1 MLAALLAYSRA
12 ASLFH
17 ESRAIGNSHGIS
29 SSAIQPIEGRP
40 ALVRKSLQDSLTS
53 VNLVIGEGDDIHDAP
68 GVKLRSMTSTRLG
81 AWLGFA
87 ALCVQIFLPI
97 HLVLDIVEAA
107 AASDAARPGVYHV
120 QKHTHP
126 YGFVH
131 TAANLASPSG
141 PAKGQPTSQHSHCPI
156 CSIQMHAAA
165 AFTLPSNVQPPSLAL
180 DGATV
185 THIPAGRELTSA
197 SAAFYASRAP
207 PPPSIS

>member
-1 MLAALLAYSRA
+1 MLAALLACRRA

-29 SSAIQPIEGRP
+29 SSATQPIEGRP
-40 ALVRKSLQDSLTS
+40 APECKGLQDSLSS
-53 VNLVIGEGDDIHDAP
+53 VNLVIGEGDDIHGAP
-68 GVKLRSMTSTRLG
+68 GVKLRSVTSARLG

-107 AASDAARPGVYHV
+107 ASDATRPGVHYV
-120 QKHTHP
+120 HTHP

-131 TAANLASPSG
+131 TAANSASPSG
-141 PAKGQPTSQHSHCPI
+141 PAKDQPASHHPHCAI
-156 CSIQMHAAA
+156 CSTQMHAAA
-165 AFTLPSNVQPPSLAL
+165 AFTLPSNVQSPSLVL
-180 DGATV
+180 DVATV
-185 THIPAGRELTSA
+185 THVPASRELTSA

>member
-1 MLAALLAYSRA
+1 M
-12 ASLFH
+12 FH
-17 ESRAIGNSHGIS
+17 ESRAIGNSYGIS

-53 VNLVIGEGDDIHDAP
+53 VNLVIGEGDDIHGAP
-68 GVKLRSMTSTRLG
+68 GVNLRSMTSTRFG

-107 AASDAARPGVYHV
+107 AASDAARPSAYHV
-120 QKHTHP
+120 HNHVHP

-131 TAANLASPSG
+131 TAANSASPSG
-141 PAKGQPTSQHSHCPI
+141 PAKGQPASQHPHCPI

-165 AFTLPSNVQPPSLAL
+165 AFTLPSDVQPPSLVL
-180 DGATV
+180 DVATV
-185 THIPAGRELTSA
+185 TPAPASRELTSA

-207 PPPSIS
+207 PPSSIS